1 MATTS
6 DTRENRTMNVGDTFG
21 TLTVTHIVYRQRK
34 DGTQGAP
41 LLADV
46 RCGCGVEKTLPV
58 GALTRNR
65 SPQRSC
71 GGKGCKKKG
80 PSQPKLVKPEPEVWY
95 YRRRGAI

>member
-1 MATTS
+1 M
-6 DTRENRTMNVGDTFG
+6 DVGDIFG
-21 TLTVTHIVYRQRK
+21 TLTVTSIAYHQRK

-46 RCGCGVEKTLPV
+46 RCKCGVEKTLPV
-58 GALTRNR
+58 STLTRKR

-80 PSQPKLVKPEPEVWY
+80 PSQPKQVKPQPEVWY
-95 YRRRGAI
+95 CKRRGTI

>member
-6 DTRENRTMNVGDTFG
+6 DAREKNTMNVGDTFG
-21 TLTVTHIVYRQRK
+21 TLTVTNIVYRHRK
-34 DGTQGAP
+34 DGTRGAP

-46 RCGCGVEKTLPV
+46 RCNCGIAKTLPV
-58 GALTRNR
+58 GTLTRKR

-80 PSQPKLVKPEPEVWY
+80 PVRAKPKPEIWY
-95 YRRRGAI
+95 CRRRGAVE